1 MKRHQPDRP
10 FPPYAFV
17 PGLHPHPNRDPKGH
31 SYGHEEVEPQYIPS
45 AAWRENEE
53 YLYGVDLYNHGFF
66 WESHEAWEGLWLKC
80 ESVDETQ
87 RQFLQ
92 ALIQLSAATL
102 KIAMK
107 QPTGLEKL
115 AKIGSERLL
124 TIAKDIDG
132 RYMGL
137 DLTAH
142 AKAFKEF
149 AATAPESADQCPKIE
164 LK

>member
-1 MKRHQPDRP
+1 MTRHLPQRS

-17 PGLHPHPNRDPKGH
+17 PGLHPHPSRDPKGH
-31 SYGHEEVEPQYIPS
+31 SYGREEHEPDYCPA
-45 AAWRENEE
+45 AAWRDNEE
-53 YLYGVDLYNHGFF
+53 YLFGVDLYNHGFF

-102 KIAMK
+102 KIPMK
-107 QPTGLEKL
+107 QPTGLQKL
-115 AKIGSERLL
+115 SEIGTERLL
-124 TIAKDIDG
+124 KVAEETDG

-137 DLTAH
+137 DLKAH
-142 AKAFKEF
+142 A
-149 AATAPESADQCPKIE
+149 AAYQSFVATKPQSTEGFPKIE
-164 LK
+164 LA

>member
-1 MKRHQPDRP
+1 MTRHQPQRP

-31 SYGHEEVEPQYIPS
+31 SYGHEESEPEYIAPE
-45 AAWRENEE
+45 AWSDNEE

-102 KIAMK
+102 KILMK
-107 QPTGLEKL
+107 QPTGFKKL
-115 AKIGSERLL
+115 SKIGSERLQN
-124 TIAKDIDG
+124 IAKEIDG

-137 DLTAH
+137 DLKAH
-142 AKAFKEF
+142 ATAFQKF
-149 AATAPESADQCPKIE
+149 AANDPDSPEQFPKIE